1 MSRVLRRIGD
11 YSELVKFE
19 HTVFAL
25 PFAAM
30 GAVLATRY
38 QGMVGPSLRSTA
50 WVLVAMVCAR
60 TAAMAFNR
68 LIDADID
75 GRNPRTAMR
84 AIPAGLI
91 NRKAAATLT
100 VVACAGLVVS
110 AGMLGPLCLALSP
123 VALAA
128 VLSYS
133 LSKRFTSWSHLWLG
147 AAIGIAPTGA
157 WLALGG
163 PWHPAPLMLSA
174 AVALWVGG
182 FDVLYSLQDEGFDRR
197 EGLHSAPVRLGAAR
211 AMAVSSLMHVG
222 AVAFLLGVYA
232 TLHLGPLYLAG
243 VCVSAALLAYEH
255 SIVRPNDLSRL
266 NMAFFA
272 VNGWLSVTLCLLT
285 VLDGAVRR

>member
-1 MSRVLRRIGD
+1 MTRVLRRIGD
-11 YSELVKFE
+11 YGELVKFE

-30 GAVLATRY
+30 GAALATRY
-38 QGMVGPSLRSTA
+38 RGMVWPSLRSTL

-68 LIDADID
+68 LVDADID
-75 GRNPRTAMR
+75 ARNPRTAMR
-84 AIPAGLI
+84 AIPAGVI
-91 NRKAAATLT
+91 TRKSATALT
-100 VVACAGLVVS
+100 LFTCAGLVVS

-133 LSKRFTSWSHLWLG
+133 LAKRFTSWSHLWLG

-163 PWHPAPLMLSA
+163 PWHAAPLMLSA

-197 EGLHSAPVRLGAAR
+197 EGLNSAPVRLGPAR
-211 AMAVSSLMHVG
+211 AMALSSLMHLG
-222 AVAFLLGVYA
+222 AVVFLLGVYA
-232 TLHLGPLYLAG
+232 VLHLGYLYLAG
-243 VCVSAALLAYEH
+243 VAVSAALLGYEH

-272 VNGWLSVTLCLLT
+272 VNGWLSVTLCLLS
-285 VLDGAVRR
+285 VLDGVVRR